1 MTIVNRSALVAKPA
15 QSLYNLVLDVASYPE
30 FLPWCSKGE
39 VREQTDDRQIATV
52 SIDTKIKEI
61 SFTTENSL
69 TPVSQIDLQ
78 LIEGPFRSLSG
89 QWRFLELSAD
99 ACKVELDLEF
109 EFASGALALAIR
121 PVFGKIAES
130 MLDAFVKRAGS
141 Q

>member
-1 MTIVNRSALVAKPA
+1 MTIVNRSALVARPA
-15 QSLYNLVLDVASYPE
+15 QSLYNLVLDVASYPQ

-39 VREQTDDRQIATV
+39 VVEQIDDKQIATV
-52 SIDTKIKEI
+52 TIDTKIKEI
-61 SFTTENSL
+61 SFTTENTL
-69 TPVSQIDLQ
+69 TPFSRIDLQ

-89 QWRFLELSAD
+89 QWRFQELSPE

-121 PVFGKIAES
+121 PVFAKIAES

-141 Q
+141 M